1 MRPLLRLRAS
11 FAARPLGRLAAL
23 LLLAAIA
30 SVASRGVAAHAAAQH
45 TNPPIAMS
53 VDRPL
58 GTLSCD
64 RLGLVAGLPADVIED
79 ERLAPNH
86 CLVRLFSFPSAA
98 PLDLPIESIELRG
111 ATQARRVGVGEY
123 LFESITLSYTAVT
136 VRDLAAPPES
146 ATSEDDAEAGAALGP
161 APRIGSR
168 RRPPVLASR
177 NPLLLARHATTR
189 CDLWIA
195 ETSLGDA
202 AVALHGI
209 VLDRTDGAPVEG
221 ATIRCGR
228 GAAALTAT
236 TGPDGR
242 YRLPEP
248 VRLTALLEGTSVE
261 KAGYSPSSIGAR
273 QLPSAWVERFRL
285 DGVSAFLLFPADR
298 ARLRSPLLPKL

>member
-1 MRPLLRLRAS
+1 MRPLLRMRAS
-11 FAARPLGRLAAL
+11 VAAL
-23 LLLAAIA
+23 PLALLATLPLLAAM
-30 SVASRGVAAHAAAQH
+30 VAVTPRGVAADATAPR
-45 TNPPIAMS
+45 TSPPIALS

-64 RLGLVAGLPADVIED
+64 RLGLVAGLPADVLED

-86 CLVRLFSFPSAA
+86 CLVRLFSFPSQL

-123 LFESITLSYTAVT
+123 LFESITLSYTSVT
-136 VRDLAAPPES
+136 VRDLAAPPDA
-146 ATSEDDAEAGAALGP
+146 ATSEDEAAAGAALGP
-161 APRIGSR
+161 APRVGGR
-168 RRPPVLASR
+168 RRPPALASR

-202 AVALHGI
+202 TVALHGI

-221 ATIRCGR
+221 ATVRCGR
-228 GAAALTAT
+228 GAAAPTAT

-248 VRLTALLEGTSVE
+248 VRFTALLEGTSVD

-273 QLPSAWVERFRL
+273 QLPSAWVERFQL

-298 ARLRSPLLPKL
+298 AKLRSPLLPKL

>member
-1 MRPLLRLRAS
+1 MRSPFRTRAS
-11 FAARPLGRLAAL
+11 CAARPLALLAAL
-23 LLLAAIA
+23 PLLAAFA
-30 SVASRGVAAHAAAQH
+30 AVASRSFAADVATQR
-45 TNPPIAMS
+45 TNLPIAMS

-86 CLVRLFSFPSAA
+86 CLVRLFSFPSQL

-111 ATQARRVGVGEY
+111 ATQARRVGVGEF
-123 LFESITLSYTAVT
+123 LFESITLSYTSVT
-136 VRDLAAPPES
+136 VRDLAAPPDA
-146 ATSEDDAEAGAALGP
+146 ATSEDEAAAGAALGP
-161 APRIGSR
+161 AHRVGGR
-168 RRPPVLASR
+168 RRPPALASR

-202 AVALHGI
+202 TVALHGI

-228 GAAALTAT
+228 GAAAAT
-236 TGPDGR
+236 TTTGSDGR

-248 VRLTALLEGTSVE
+248 VRLTSLLEGTIVE

-273 QLPSAWVERFRL
+273 QLPSAWVERFQL

-298 ARLRSPLLPKL
+298 AKLRSQLLPKL